1 MAEMRAL
8 QVTRHGQP
16 GEVLA
21 VTSIERP
28 EPGPNEV
35 RVKVSAASLNFN
47 DIDRCRG
54 NLVSVPT
61 PPPFTLGM
69 DVCGI
74 VDAAGEGAEAWLGK
88 RVVAITKN
96 ALGGIAE
103 YAIADAIS
111 VFDAPECVRRRRG
124 HRILADLPD
133 LAPCPFQAGTT
144 LGGETLVVHSAA
156 SGLGTAGIQLGKAVG
171 ARVIAVAGGPE
182 KGALCAALGADLVV
196 DHTAEDFVEA
206 VLGATGDQGADVV
219 YDLTGGDFVERSWRC
234 TAHGGRYLAVGFA
247 DDDANGMTGR
257 PLRMACIGNIDIV
270 AVMLAWVDTVD
281 PGMRRFGFNPFG
293 RDVAD
298 EIHTDLLRLAAE
310 GKIRPAIGERVTME
324 DAGKALDAHEARR
337 TLGRTVVVVDP
348 AHTALG
354 GTAERGGV
362 HLARLGAA
370 QPPAPRPQLG
380 GWTAQPG
387 RRRVAVVAPRCGRAG
402 GGQDGGVGRLRQR
415 LLSRA
420 ARGLPR
426 VPARRRPS

>member
-1 MAEMRAL
+1 VADMKAV
-8 QVTRHGQP
+8 QVTRHGPP

-21 VTSIERP
+21 VQTIARP
-28 EPGPNEV
+28 EPGPGEV
-35 RVKVSAASLNFN
+35 RVQVRAASLNFN
-47 DIDRCRG
+47 DIDRCLG

-74 VDAAGEGAEAWLGK
+74 VDAAGEGAESWVGR

-111 VFDAPECVRRRRG
+111 VFEAPEAFDDAEATAFLLSFQTSHLALFKRG
-124 HRILADLPD
+124 RL
-133 LAPCPFQAGTT
+133 QS
-144 LGGETLVVHSAA
+144 GETLVVHSAA

-182 KGALCAALGADLVV
+182 KGALCASLGADLVI
-196 DHTAEDFVEA
+196 DHTTEDFVEA
-206 VLGATGDQGADVV
+206 VLVATGDAGADVV

-270 AVMLAWVDTVD
+270 AVMVAWADAVD

-293 RDVAD
+293 RAVAD
-298 EIHTDLLRLAAE
+298 EIHTDLLRLVEAGA
-310 GKIRPAIGERVTME
+310 IRPAIGRRVPME
-324 DAGKALDAHEARR
+324 EAGRALDEHAARR
-337 TLGRTVVVVDP
+337 SVGRTVVEI
-348 AHTALG
+348 G
-354 GTAERGGV
+354 
-362 HLARLGAA
+362 
-370 QPPAPRPQLG
+370 
-380 GWTAQPG
+380 
-387 RRRVAVVAPRCGRAG
+387 
-402 GGQDGGVGRLRQR
+402 
-415 LLSRA
+415 
-420 ARGLPR
+420 
-426 VPARRRPS
+426 